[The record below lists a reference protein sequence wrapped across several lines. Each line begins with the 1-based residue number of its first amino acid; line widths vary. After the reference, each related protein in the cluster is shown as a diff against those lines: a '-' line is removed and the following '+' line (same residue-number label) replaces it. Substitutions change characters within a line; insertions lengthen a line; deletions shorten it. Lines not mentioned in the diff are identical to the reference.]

1 MSNGM
6 ERAAL
11 AGTGL
16 VTGAWSA
23 SVNGRRAGVG

>member
-1 MSNGM
+1 MSNGL
-6 ERAAL
+6 EKVAL

-23 SVNGRRAGVG
+23 SVNSCRAALV